1 MLSLKWTIAGGL
13 LVVLVA
19 ALSWIY
25 ELEYPERW
33 QPSLL
38 MSPVTLSIVK
48 KEYVNL
54 CVGEPCRWLK
64 FKLDRSSDLILIH
77 PGAKS
82 FESPTYWSS
91 ANSNRGSDYFYFDR
105 LRLRLPVHEAPATLF
120 GFANE
125 FVPDG
130 TLGLGEHSP
139 LWLYWR
145 NYTISSRR
153 LYLGQY
159 QHWAQQDPYER
170 PPVFHFDESATI
182 VMGDGTEAEM
192 VFDFHSEN
200 SLVPL
205 QCDQLTAF
213 ERLEL
218 RGSNCRSHYSRLG
231 IAADNCMDNLVIY
244 PSQFQEIML
253 QSKVEYMA
261 IDYSEDGK
269 VHLGARLFW
278 EIATHFNFAQ
288 RCIIIASDV
297 YSLDYIGFGMLASL
311 CVMMALFLWPVLSTS
326 RDALE
331 SEFQFLLILLLEFF
345 CYAIEITA
353 LCVSYVA
360 LDWCRY
366 ITQFAERSDTYAMF
380 YIIGILALAFLFS
393 VYEVCRYRIPYFSP
407 LECPAA
413 HKETVAKFRSTF
425 SIRVVLFSSS
435 QVSALWFFMVEEHE
449 PTLDQAILL
458 YLLSLVI
465 FLQTVILF
473 SCYLYNKYLELA
485 ATAVISFATII
496 FMMLYSLF
504 PFLRYSNVH
513 HNYYIVALGWLVF
526 LVWSPAIICSVIYEI
541 DGHKRRKLANV

>member
-1 MLSLKWTIAGGL
+1 MLSLKWSIAGG
-13 LVVLVA
+13 VVVILVA
-19 ALSWIY
+19 IFSWIY
-25 ELEYPERW
+25 ELENIEPYE
-33 QPSLL
+33 PSLL
-38 MSPVTLSIVK
+38 MAPVTLSIVK

-64 FKLDRSSDLILIH
+64 FKLDRSSDVILIH
-77 PGAKS
+77 PNARS
-82 FESPTYWSS
+82 SESPTFWSS

-105 LRLRLPVHEAPATLF
+105 LRLRLTVYEAPVTLL
-120 GFANE
+120 GFADE

-130 TLGLGEHSP
+130 TLGLGEGSP

-159 QHWAQQDPYER
+159 QQWAQQDPDER
-170 PPVFHFDESATI
+170 PPIFFFDESAMI

-192 VFDFHSEN
+192 VFDFRSEN

-213 ERLEL
+213 EKIEL
-218 RGSNCRSHYSRLG
+218 RGSNCRSRWARLG
-231 IAADNCMDNLVIY
+231 IAGDNCLDSLVIY

-278 EIATHFNFAQ
+278 EIATHFNFAH
-288 RCIIIASDV
+288 RCIILSTDV

-311 CVMMALFLWPVLSTS
+311 CVMLALFLWPVLATS
-326 RDALE
+326 KEALE

-345 CYAIEITA
+345 CYIIEITA
-353 LCVSYVA
+353 LLVSFTA

-366 ITQFAERSDTYAMF
+366 ITQFAERSDAYAMV
-380 YIIGILALAFLFS
+380 YIIGILALSVLFS
-393 VYEVCRYRIPYFSP
+393 LIEVYRYRIPYFAAK
-407 LECPAA
+407 ECPAA
-413 HKETVAKFRSTF
+413 HKETVKKFRSTF
-425 SIRVVLFSSS
+425 LLRVVLFSSS

-465 FLQTVILF
+465 FLQTVVMF
-473 SCYLYNKYLELA
+473 SCYIYNRWLEFAMVA
-485 ATAVISFATII
+485 AISLATII

-513 HNYYIVALGWLVF
+513 HNFYIVTLGWLVF
-526 LVWSPAIICSVIYEI
+526 LVWAPAIVSSVVYEI
-541 DGHKRRKLANV
+541 DGHKRRKLVKV